1 MKTDTKTGRR
11 VKRHFLNCS
20 GRKLLEGV
28 KHRGNRCRA
37 RAGGRG
43 AGRLGGNGAVE
54 EVVWSLERS
63 KRNKARRV
71 AITRT
76 QEAAVRNEREPGDH
90 VRHLG
95 DENNPA
101 AWRPK
106 NRLLVLVLMIK
117 KSCRCVRGRAT
128 LKTHN
133 TSTKQQKRPQQ
144 KSNSCQ
150 GVQGDFSYIFH
161 GSQQVNAV
169 HPPVNKSIVTVKH
182 THVQTQPFNLH
193 RFAFSDFKLEPWN
206 KKMTSKYEII

>member
-28 KHRGNRCRA
+28 KHRGDRCRA

-43 AGRLGGNGAVE
+43 AGRLGGNGADE

-63 KRNKARRV
+63 KGNKARRV

-101 AWRPK
+101 ACRQK
-106 NRLLVLVLMIK
+106 NRLLVLVLMVK
-117 KSCRCVRGRAT
+117 KSCRCVRGRA
-128 LKTHN
+128 N
-133 TSTKQQKRPQQ
+133 
-144 KSNSCQ
+144 SNSRK
-150 GVQGDFSYIFH
+150 GHS
-161 GSQQVNAV
+161 
-169 HPPVNKSIVTVKH
+169 KSP
-182 THVQTQPFNLH
+182 THVKV
-193 RFAFSDFKLEPWN
+193 FKV
-206 KKMTSKYEII
+206 I